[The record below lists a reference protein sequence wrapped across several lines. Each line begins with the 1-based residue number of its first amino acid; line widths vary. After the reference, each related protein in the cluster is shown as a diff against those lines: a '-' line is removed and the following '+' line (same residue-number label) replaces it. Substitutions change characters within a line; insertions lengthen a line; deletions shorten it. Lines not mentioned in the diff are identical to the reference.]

1 MTGPARLVLIRHARP
16 VDAGVRVFG
25 SLDVVLGDEG
35 FAQAGR
41 LVEQLADESVTAVYS
56 SPLVRALHTAL
67 PLARKLGLQ
76 PVLVPDLREI
86 DFGELEGLGHPEL
99 EERYAA
105 YLPWTENPAGVVFP
119 GGESVADVQR
129 RAVAAA
135 RQIADAHPGETAVVV
150 SHGVTLRMVLADA
163 LRMPLDAIFRLEL
176 SHCGISVVDWFGDHA
191 LVRSVNGEN

>member
-1 MTGPARLVLIRHARP
+1 M
-16 VDAGVRVFG
+16 
-25 SLDVVLGDEG
+25 
-35 FAQAGR
+35 
-41 LVEQLADESVTAVYS
+41 
-56 SPLVRALHTAL
+56 
-67 PLARKLGLQ
+67 
-76 PVLVPDLREI
+76 
-86 DFGELEGLGHPEL
+86 
-99 EERYAA
+99 
-105 YLPWTENPAGVVFP
+105 VFP

-176 SHCGISVVDWFGDHA
+176 SHCGISVVDWFGDRA